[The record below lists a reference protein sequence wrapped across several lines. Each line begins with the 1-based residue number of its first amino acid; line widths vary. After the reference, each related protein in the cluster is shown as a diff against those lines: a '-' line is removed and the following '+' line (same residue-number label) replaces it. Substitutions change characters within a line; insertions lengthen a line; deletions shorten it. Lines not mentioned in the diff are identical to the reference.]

1 MEFLLYVYF
10 IDIFFKKILCVV
22 FKIFLYFFKVIIKE
36 WLEVLLDFFKR
47 NIMINCKFVCSILV
61 VFLYN

>member
-10 IDIFFKKILCVV
+10 IDIFIKKYYVV
-22 FKIFLYFFKVIIKE
+22 FKIFLYFFKVMIKE
-36 WLEVLLDFFKR
+36 WLEVLLDFIKR